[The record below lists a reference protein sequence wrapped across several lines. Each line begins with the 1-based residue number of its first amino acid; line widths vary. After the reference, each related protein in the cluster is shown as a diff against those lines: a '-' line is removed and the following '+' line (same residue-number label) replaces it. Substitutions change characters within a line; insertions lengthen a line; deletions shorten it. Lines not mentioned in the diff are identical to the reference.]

1 MFILLKAHLTFK
13 AFPGKNT
20 LIATEFDHQNES
32 FWAVLSWVLFCFL
45 CFFFRVLFLYFFVM
59 VKGVLAFLACSWFC
73 RGKPKVCLF
82 KGKLL
87 SSGFLLY
94 SCTFSLYGDWRI
106 LPLGAGGGAWQHLQK
121 EVGQQD
127 SRHHAMSFIQIFIF
141 LTTTRLARI
150 SESINRNVFH
160 HLSISEASFYVTD
173 VHIVF

>member
-1 MFILLKAHLTFK
+1 MK
-13 AFPGKNT
+13 AFEQCFPGY
-20 LIATEFDHQNES
+20 
-32 FWAVLSWVLFCFL
+32 CFVFFV
-45 CFFFRVLFLYFFVM
+45 FFFRVLFLYFFVM

-87 SSGFLLY
+87 SSGFFTVQLY
-94 SCTFSLYGDWRI
+94 IFTLWRLKNFVI
-106 LPLGAGGGAWQHLQK
+106 GGWWGGGGDAWQHLQK